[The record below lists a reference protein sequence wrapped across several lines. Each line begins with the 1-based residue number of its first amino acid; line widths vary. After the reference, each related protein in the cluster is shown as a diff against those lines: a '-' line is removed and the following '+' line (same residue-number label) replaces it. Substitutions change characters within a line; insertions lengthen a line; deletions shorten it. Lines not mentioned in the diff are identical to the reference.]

1 MKLTKIFSVVTC
13 SALALA
19 GAFMFTG
26 CPDNLGSGDISVT
39 EGGAKASVNNV
50 TNESSTDY
58 RRTLEQG
65 TILTKSGITST
76 ITFEN
81 QTSSSEDGNMGIA
94 FDYHSK
100 KDDDGDTVYDF
111 GIVALKAVNGK
122 MVAYISY
129 YSNVGGDYLSGS
141 STNFCD
147 KNGVKIGDTYASD
160 SDKTYNGT
168 SLAGQSSLAK
178 EYKVLPPNSSTNS
191 WSDLDAKYYTSDLE
205 DAGTVV
211 SAVNI
216 AVQEDGSFVVKIA
229 KNTDSLDASKTE
241 NTDYVSYTVAQKVDN
256 YYKTSNTDGSNVKF
270 AYYANIRPTK
280 TLKGN
285 WATSWD

>member
-147 KNGVKIGDTYASD
+147 KNGVMISNSGC
-160 SDKTYNGT
+160 
-168 SLAGQSSLAK
+168 LAK
-178 EYKVLPPNSSTNS
+178 EYKVLPSNSSTDS
-191 WSDLDAKYYTSDLE
+191 WSSLDAKYYTSDL

-229 KNTDSLDASKTE
+229 KDTDSLDANKTE
-241 NTDYVSYTVAQKVDN
+241 NTDYVSYTVEQEVAN

>member
-39 EGGAKASVNNV
+39 EGGAKATIDV
-50 TNESSTDY
+50 TNESTTDY

-111 GIVALKAVNGK
+111 GIVALKAANGK

-129 YSNVGGDYLSGS
+129 YANVGGDYLSGS

-147 KNGVKIGDTYASD
+147 KNGVKIGDKYASD

-178 EYKVLPPNSSTNS
+178 EYKVLPPNSSS
-191 WSDLDAKYYTSDLE
+191 GAWSDLDSSYYTYDS

-216 AVQEDGSFVVKIA
+216 AVQNDGSFVVKIA
-229 KNTDSLDASKTE
+229 KDKSSLSGTE
-241 NTDYVSYTVAQKVDN
+241 NTDYVSYTVAQTVDN

-270 AYYANIRPTK
+270 AYYANVRPTK